1 MNIPYKKILIGVSA
15 FFAYRLYKLVE
26 FGQSIVYSIQ
36 EWGFIKPNSLSDYL
50 KEVNIY
56 VNVEILNPTNT
67 TLSMR
72 GIDGQLIYANQIVG
86 TFFSDPFILKAG
98 RSQFQMIFK
107 VNGFEAAKTIVK
119 DMAKNNPANLKVKI
133 NAKIPFIT
141 IPYTYNLNVVDFIAK
156 TLPV

>member
-1 MNIPYKKILIGVSA
+1 MNIPYKKILIGVGA
-15 FFAYRLYKLVE
+15 FFAYRLYKMVE

-36 EWGFIKPNSLSDYL
+36 EWGFIRPVSVADYL
-50 KEVNIY
+50 KEVKIY

-72 GIDGQLIYANQIVG
+72 GVDGQLVYANQIVG
-86 TFFSDPFILKAG
+86 TFFSEPFVLKAG

-107 VNGFEAAKTIVK
+107 VNGFEAAKTIVS
-119 DMAKNNPANLKVKI
+119 DLAKNNPANLKVKI
-133 NAKIPFIT
+133 KAKIPFIT
-141 IPYTYNLNVVDFIAK
+141 IPYTHNLNLVDFLAK